1 MDVYEAV
8 QKRKSIRNYER
19 TPVPK
24 VSLLRILEA
33 GRIAPS
39 AANRQPWHFIV
50 VTEAEKRKELSK
62 GMFAKFLVDVPV
74 VIVACGDEKA
84 SADWYAVDVSLA
96 VENMILA
103 ATAEGLSTCCVG
115 SFSEENV
122 KKALGIPENL
132 SVVLMLAVGF
142 PKDKESFMRK
152 VARFAAGRRKKL
164 EEVVSLEMYGKKLEG
179 D

>member
-1 MDVYEAV
+1 MDVYEAI
-8 QKRKSIRNYER
+8 QKRKSIRKYEQ

-24 VSLLRILEA
+24 EKWLRILEA

-50 VTEAEKRKELSK
+50 VTDAEKRKELSK
-62 GMFAKFLVDVPV
+62 GLFAKFLVDVPV
-74 VIVACGDEKA
+74 VIVACGDVKA

-103 ATAEGLSTCCVG
+103 ATAEGLGTCCIG

-132 SVVLMLAVGF
+132 SVVMMLAVGF
-142 PKDKESFMRK
+142 PKDKESFMTK
-152 VARFAAGRRKKL
+152 VTRLATGRHKKL
-164 EEVVSLEMYGKKLEG
+164 EDIVSLEAYGRKLEG